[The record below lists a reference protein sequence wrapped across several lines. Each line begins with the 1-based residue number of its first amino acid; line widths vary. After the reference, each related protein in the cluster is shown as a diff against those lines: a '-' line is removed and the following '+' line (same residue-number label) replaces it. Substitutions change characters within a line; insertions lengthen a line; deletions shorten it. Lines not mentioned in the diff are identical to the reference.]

1 MDDPQSIANL
11 KARMAWEQQRQGP
24 PDGFPALP
32 PLPPGRYTSQEFFDL
47 EKKHLWSKVWLY
59 AGHQSQLPEVGSY
72 VLLDI
77 PDAPIFLI
85 RDKDQ
90 KIRAFYNVCSHRGAP
105 LVREACGKQ
114 SLLRCTYHQWTYD
127 TKGRL
132 ISVMDERDFP
142 EPFDKAT
149 LGLQEVRCEMW
160 GPWVFVNEDPNAQP
174 LMEWLGM
181 IADEFKQFEI
191 DQLRPAEIKTYEL
204 ECNWKLTMDAF
215 LEVYHIKGIHPT
227 TVGEAL
233 DHRGA
238 VMGLLPNGH
247 TRMTCP
253 TNAPQEDQRKLRGYG
268 DGKVVTMPTVPA
280 GEIARNYHVSHNI
293 FPNVITP
300 VGETARQFLMFWPIS
315 KTRTRVD
322 VVHFG
327 RDWGDAPRPAGWD
340 PLLAFWDI
348 VMAEDLQFLEWQQK
362 AVLSPGFKGYRLSY
376 MERRIYYAHESIDR
390 MIGIDN
396 IPEHLRAVPMLE
408 PYEEKPWH
416 HSAEPLE
423 IAASAAE

>member
-1 MDDPQSIANL
+1 MEDPRSIANL
-11 KARMAWEQQRQGP
+11 KARMQWEVDRDGP
-24 PDGFPALP
+24 PADFPALP
-32 PLPPGRYTSQEFFDL
+32 PLPPGRYTSQEFYEL
-47 EKKHLWSKVWLY
+47 EKKHLWSKAWLY
-59 AGHQSQLPEVGSY
+59 AAHQSQLPEVGSY
-72 VLLDI
+72 LLLDI

-105 LVREACGKQ
+105 LVREKTGKL
-114 SLLRCTYHQWTYD
+114 SLLRCVYHQWTYD

-142 EPFDKAT
+142 EPFDKAD
-149 LGLQEVRCEMW
+149 LGLPEVRCEMW
-160 GPWVFVNEDPNAQP
+160 GPFVFVNEDPDAQP
-174 LMEWLGM
+174 LLDYLGM
-181 IADEFKQFEI
+181 IKDEFEQFEI
-191 DQLRPAEIKTYEL
+191 GTLRPAAIKTYEL

-215 LEVYHIKGIHPT
+215 LEVYHIKGIYPK

-253 TNAPQEDQRKLRGYG
+253 TNAPQEDQRKLRGYS
-268 DGKVVTMPTVPA
+268 DGKVVTMPSVAA

-293 FPNVITP
+293 FPNIITP
-300 VGETARQFLMFWPIS
+300 VGETARQFLMFWPLS
-315 KTRTRVD
+315 KSRTRVD

-327 RDWGDAPRPAGWD
+327 RDWGDEPRPAGWD
-340 PLLAFWDI
+340 NLLAFWDI

-362 AVLSPGFKGYRLSY
+362 AVISPGFRGYRLSY

-390 MIGIDN
+390 MIGPEN
-396 IPEHLRAVPMLE
+396 IPEELRAVPMLAR
-408 PYEEKPWH
+408 YQEKPEH
-416 HSAEPLE
+416 FSAEVLNVRT
-423 IAASAAE
+423 AAE